1 MSEFNWDEPSDKEL
15 NEKIKLAMIITIS
28 GLSDIIRTVKEY
40 SYTQCEELL
49 IEIDN
54 TDETACECAKNSP
67 EFFKNEDIHYFA
79 IQKELYEKARVM
91 LVNRMIEIEL
101 KND

>member
-1 MSEFNWDEPSDKEL
+1 MSELNWDKPSDKEI
-15 NEKIKLAMIITIS
+15 NDKIKLAMIITIS

-49 IEIDN
+49 AEIDM
-54 TDETACECAKNSP
+54 TDEAACECAIISP
-67 EFFKNEDIHYFA
+67 ELFKNEDIQYFA

-101 KND
+101 END